1 MPKETAPEPEST
13 ATRGKD
19 QKGSGLLGSGSR
31 WILGGR
37 TSRPH
42 QQRTARTGAPL
53 PSKKTLEGIRS
64 NVGAMSGVAVQRLES
79 ELPWFRDLR
88 PKDRSELGLVA
99 QRGIAAFVTWYEQQ
113 EDDGLLL
120 NRLFRDAPTDLARA
134 ISLQQALQV
143 MRVVV
148 EVVEDKVPEL
158 ASGHDEAVLREGVLR
173 YSRDIAFAAADVYA
187 RAAENR
193 GSWDARLEALVVDGV
208 LRGEH
213 TDSLRSRVAALGW
226 TSTGPVTVMVGY
238 APEQTSPAGVAR
250 IRRTLSKHT
259 TDALVSI
266 QGNRLVLI
274 LAGLSTLDRSLERIV
289 GLFGPG
295 PVVHGPEAVNLFA
308 AADSAEPAHAALSV
322 APAWPEAPRPVDSEE
337 LWPERLM
344 AGDATARTAL
354 VEQIYRKLSGS
365 STGLTETLSTYV
377 SVGHSLEATARELFV
392 HANTV
397 RYRLRRISDLTGWDP
412 LVPRDAFVLQCAI
425 VAGRLMDDCA
435 PDGDAPAVDRGA

>member
-1 MPKETAPEPEST
+1 MVQPLRCRIVLAMPKETTPQSQADNT
-13 ATRGKD
+13 GGKERS
-19 QKGSGLLGSGSR
+19 GSGLLGTGSR

-37 TSRPH
+37 TARSTP
-42 QQRTARTGAPL
+42 QRTARTGAPL
-53 PSKKTLEGIRS
+53 PSKKTLQNIRA

-79 ELPWFRDLR
+79 ELDWFRELR

-113 EDDGLLL
+113 DDDGLLL

-158 ASGHDEAVLREGVLR
+158 ATSHDEPVLREGVLR

-226 TSTGPVTVMVGY
+226 SSSGPVTVMVGH

-250 IRRTLSKHT
+250 IRRTLARHT

-274 LAGLSTLDRSLERIV
+274 VAGLSTVDRSQDRIV

-295 PVVHGPEAVNLFA
+295 PVVHGPEAENLFA
-308 AADSAEPAHAALSV
+308 AATSAEPAHAALTV
-322 APAWPEAPRPVDSEE
+322 AAAWPEAPRPVDSEE

-344 AGDATARTAL
+344 AGDGSARTAL
-354 VEQIYRKLSGS
+354 VQQIYRTLEAS
-365 STGLTETLSTYV
+365 STALTETLSTYV
-377 SVGHSLEATARELFV
+377 SVGHSLEATARELYV

-397 RYRLRRISDLTGWDP
+397 RYRLRRIADLTGWDP
-412 LVPRDAFVLQCAI
+412 LVPRDAFVLHCAI
-425 VAGRLMDDCA
+425 VAGRLADD
-435 PDGDAPAVDRGA
+435 V

>member
-1 MPKETAPEPEST
+1 MPQETTPESET
-13 ATRGKD
+13 ERTGKD
-19 QKGSGLLGSGSR
+19 RSGTGFLFSGSR

-37 TSRPH
+37 TTRSPG
-42 QQRTARTGAPL
+42 QRTTQASALT
-53 PSKKTLEGIRS
+53 PSKKTLENIRG
-64 NVGAMSGVAVQRLES
+64 NVSALSGVAVQRLES
-79 ELPWFRDLR
+79 ELPWFRQLR
-88 PKDRSELGLVA
+88 PKDRSELGVVA
-99 QRGIAAFVTWYEQQ
+99 QRGIAAFVTWCEQDH
-113 EDDGLLL
+113 DDDLPL

-158 ASGHDEAVLREGVLR
+158 ATNHDETMLREEVLR

-213 TDSLRSRVAALGW
+213 TDSLRSQVAALGW
-226 TSTGPVTVMVGY
+226 TSTGPVTVMVGHV
-238 APEQTSPAGVAR
+238 PDQTSPAGVAR
-250 IRRTLSKHT
+250 IRRTLARHT

-274 LAGLSTLDRSLERIV
+274 LAGLNTADRSLERIV

-295 PVVHGPEAVNLFA
+295 PVIHGPEAPTLFA
-308 AADSAEPAHAALSV
+308 AAESAEPAHAALTV
-322 APAWPEAPRPVDSEE
+322 AAAWPEAPRPVNSEE
-337 LWPERLM
+337 LWPERLL
-344 AGDATARTAL
+344 AGDVTARTAL
-354 VEQIYRKLSGS
+354 VEQIYRTLEAS

-412 LVPRDAFVLQCAI
+412 LVPRDAFVLHCAI
-425 VAGRLMDDCA
+425 VAGRLVDDCHQ
-435 PDGDAPAVDRGA
+435 P

>member
-1 MPKETAPEPEST
+1 MPQETTPEPEND
-13 ATRGKD
+13 APKD
-19 QKGSGLLGSGSR
+19 RAGAGFLLTGSR

-37 TSRPH
+37 TPRSSSQRADRDRRP
-42 QQRTARTGAPL
+42 A
-53 PSKKTLEGIRS
+53 PSKKTLENIRS
-64 NVGAMSGVAVQRLES
+64 NVSALSAVAVQRLETQ
-79 ELPWFRDLR
+79 LPWFEQLR

-99 QRGIAAFVTWYEQQ
+99 QRGIAAFVTWYEH
-113 EDDGLLL
+113 DGDGGLLL
-120 NRLFRDAPTDLARA
+120 HRLFRDAPTDLARA

-158 ASGHDEAVLREGVLR
+158 ATSHDDTVLREGVLR

-238 APEQTSPAGVAR
+238 VPDQTNPAGVAR
-250 IRRTLSKHT
+250 IRRTLAKHT

-295 PVVHGPEAVNLFA
+295 PVVHGPEATNLFA
-308 AADSAEPAHAALSV
+308 AADSAEPAHAALTV
-322 APAWPEAPRPVDSEE
+322 AAAWPDAPRPVNSEE
-337 LWPERLM
+337 LWPERLL
-344 AGDATARTAL
+344 AGDLSAREAL
-354 VEQIYRKLSGS
+354 VEQIYRKLEAS

-377 SVGHSLEATARELFV
+377 SLGHSLEATARELFV

-412 LVPRDAFVLQCAI
+412 LVPRDAFVLHCAV
-425 VAGRLMDDCA
+425 VAGRLADDCQQ
-435 PDGDAPAVDRGA
+435 

>member
-1 MPKETAPEPEST
+1 MPKETTPESENT
-13 ATRGKD
+13 GAGGKD
-19 QKGSGLLGSGSR
+19 RTSGGFLVSGSR

-37 TSRPH
+37 SSRTTV
-42 QQRTARTGAPL
+42 QRTARTGAPV
-53 PSKKTLEGIRS
+53 PSKKTLENIRA
-64 NVGAMSGVAVQRLES
+64 NVGTMSGVAVQKLEA
-79 ELPWFRDLR
+79 ELPWFRELR

-113 EDDGLLL
+113 DDDGMLL

-148 EVVEDKVPEL
+148 EVVEDNVPEL
-158 ASGHDEAVLREGVLR
+158 ATSHDESVLREGVLR

-238 APEQTSPAGVAR
+238 APDQTSPAGVAR
-250 IRRTLSKHT
+250 IRRTLARHT

-295 PVVHGPEAVNLFA
+295 PVVHGPEATNLFA
-308 AADSAEPAHAALSV
+308 AADSAEPAHAALTV

-344 AGDATARTAL
+344 AGDTTAREAL
-354 VEQIYRKLSGS
+354 VEQIYRKLEGS

-377 SVGHSLEATARELFV
+377 CVGHSLEATARELFV

-397 RYRLRRISDLTGWDP
+397 RYRLRRISDVTGWDP
-412 LVPRDAFVLQCAI
+412 LIPRDAFVLHCAI
-425 VAGRLMDDCA
+425 IAGRLADDCHQ
-435 PDGDAPAVDRGA
+435 P

>member
-1 MPKETAPEPEST
+1 MPKESKETAPEPESSG
-13 ATRGKD
+13 TRGKD
-19 QKGSGLLGSGSR
+19 QRGSGFLIPGSR

-37 TSRPH
+37 TPRGSA
-42 QQRTARTGAPL
+42 QRTARAGAPI
-53 PSKKTLEGIRS
+53 PSRKTLENIRS
-64 NVGAMSGVAVQRLES
+64 KVGAMSVVAAQRLEA
-79 ELPWFRDLR
+79 ELPWFRELQ

-113 EDDGLLL
+113 DDDGLLL
-120 NRLFRDAPTDLARA
+120 NRLFRDAPPDLARA
-134 ISLQQALQV
+134 ITLQQALQV

-158 ASGHDEAVLREGVLR
+158 ATTHDEAVLREGVLR
-173 YSRDIAFAAADVYA
+173 YSRDIAFTAADVYA

-226 TSTGPVTVMVGY
+226 TSTGPVTVLVGY

-250 IRRTLSKHT
+250 IRRTVAKHT
-259 TDALVSI
+259 SDALVSI

-274 LAGLSTLDRSLERIV
+274 LAGLSTLDRSLERIAS
-289 GLFGPG
+289 LFGPG
-295 PVVHGPEAVNLFA
+295 PVVHGPEAANLFA
-308 AADSAEPAHAALSV
+308 AAESAEPAHAALSV
-322 APAWPEAPRPVDSEE
+322 APAWPDAPRPVDSEE

-344 AGDATARTAL
+344 AGDAAARHAL
-354 VEQIYRKLSGS
+354 VEQIYRKLAGS

-377 SVGHSLEATARELFV
+377 SVGHSLEATARELYV

-412 LVPRDAFVLQCAI
+412 LVPRDAFVLHCAI
-425 VAGRLMDDCA
+425 VAGRLTDDCRTEQ
-435 PDGDAPAVDRGA
+435 G